1 MVGVCSKD
9 LCPEDYKSQTAVCLG
24 WFSEETLGI
33 HVGNHKACW
42 QSLGQG
48 SEGGKEK
55 QGKDKV
61 R

>member
-1 MVGVCSKD
+1 MVGVCSED
-9 LCPEDYKSQTAVCLG
+9 LCPEDCKSQTAVCLG

-33 HVGNHKACW
+33 HVGNDKACW
-42 QSLGQG
+42 TG